1 MSLSL
6 PNYSGEFFDLSIP
19 STNDPFGNLHNT
31 GILKYGINFPLEKFI
46 KELEKII
53 EGESDDKTKKREL
66 RLVFLNHCNTIP
78 CLQIFFTSLCNYL
91 NGKDGTEQQHLTYF
105 VVTAAG
111 GNIIIVYAQLIM
123 NIIDSYSKATSL
135 DTATSLATFNSSL
148 TPTNNL
154 LLTILLTKIP
164 NIDRLGIVR
173 LIVAHFESDL
183 EKLKQIAESPTSDCD
198 FKLSPNKYGL
208 SYEIET
214 ARAARKLQQLE
225 VDEVATR
232 RMVSMGSNPRCPSFI
247 RGIQAGFLLFR
258 VKSLIDCNASYTQ
271 QYTPAELKSYK
282 NSCPPDLQKL
292 YPQII
297 TRTHLDD
304 IKDNAN
310 CLKYLQHLYEK
321 KEAIK
326 NMTQLTINEVVE
338 YELAGV
344 SKQSNA
350 DGSIYEPKPA
360 ENKTEAII
368 RYIRRITETMNADI
382 EQKWQHEKEQAGLT
396 YESAWA
402 NFESLNNIINCH
414 NNRIPNLAAQIVILF
429 LNFPMFNSE
438 YILDKLIVRF
448 NKIYSSECTMLP
460 ADVLLVPSQ
469 YADLCYYPLVPTKNQ
484 LEDIMHSSLGFPDGV
499 RITINALVSD
509 QKQQINIRDIDLGAL
524 ENMEAEATQEQQGRK
539 RTQASAL
546 IDADSMS
553 DDSISSIS
561 DDSISDDSMSDD
573 EKNKGPRRYFVNVKR
588 PRREKPE
595 TQGGYNKGKKK
606 FTFKKKI
613 VKKTNEKLKTK
624 SKKTRRQKNLRKVTL
639 KHKKPR
645 KHKSIKHKY
654 RKHKL

>member
-19 STNDPFGNLHNT
+19 STNDRFGQLHNT

-46 KELEKII
+46 KELEEIVK
-53 EGESDDKTKKREL
+53 GESDDKTNKREL
-66 RLVFLNHCNTIP
+66 RLAFLQYCDTNP
-78 CLQIFFTSLCNYL
+78 CLQFFFTSLCNYL
-91 NGKDGTEQQHLTYF
+91 NGKDGTGQQHLTYF

-111 GNIIIVYAQLIM
+111 GNIIIVFAQLIM
-123 NIIDSYSKATSL
+123 NIIDSYSSAASL
-135 DTATSLATFNSSL
+135 DTFNSDLFESLL
-148 TPTNNL
+148 TPTNKL
-154 LLTILLTKIP
+154 LLPILLTKIP

-173 LIVAHFESDL
+173 LIVAHFESYL
-183 EKLKQIAESPTSDCD
+183 EELKQIAESPTSDCD
-198 FKLSPNKYGL
+198 FKLSPNKSTLG
-208 SYEIET
+208 SEIET

-225 VDEVATR
+225 VDRADTAASPN
-232 RMVSMGSNPRCPSFI
+232 MVPAGSNPDCPPSI
-247 RGIQAGFLLFR
+247 HDIKAGFLLFR
-258 VKSLIDCNASYTQ
+258 VKSLIDCHDSYKQ
-271 QYTPAELKSYK
+271 QHTPAELKSYK

-297 TRTHLDD
+297 TQKHLDD
-304 IKDNAN
+304 IKDNAM

-326 NMTQLTINEVVE
+326 NMTQLTINEVVK

-350 DGSIYEPKPA
+350 DGSISEVIKPA

-368 RYIRRITETMNADI
+368 RYIRRITETMNAYI
-382 EQKWQHEKEQAGLT
+382 EQKWQHEKEQEGLI
-396 YESAWA
+396 YESAWS

-438 YILDKLIVRF
+438 DILDKLIVRF
-448 NKIYSSECTMLP
+448 NEEYGSECTMLP

-469 YADLCYYPLVPTKNQ
+469 YTKLCYYPLLPTKKQ
-484 LEDIMHSSLGFPDGV
+484 LEDIMGSSLGFPDGV

-509 QKQQINIRDIDLGAL
+509 QKQQINIRDIDLVAL
-524 ENMEAEATQEQQGRK
+524 EKMEAEAIPEQEGRK
-539 RTQASAL
+539 RMLASDSS
-546 IDADSMS
+546 DADSMS
-553 DDSISSIS
+553 DDSMSY
-561 DDSISDDSMSDD
+561 DSMSDD
-573 EKNKGPRRYFVNVKR
+573 SRRPRYVAKR
-588 PRREKPE
+588 PKL
-595 TQGGYNKGKKK
+595 GGYNKGKKK
-606 FTFKKKI
+606 FTLKKKI